1 MGGIYVEVMKDVDFK
16 LTPVTAVE
24 AHEMIS
30 SLQAAPLLRGVRGGR
45 GVDQERIVEI
55 IQRVSQLVTECP
67 TIQELDL
74 NPIIAYADQVT
85 VVDARIL
92 VAKSS

>member
-1 MGGIYVEVMKDVDFK
+1 
-16 LTPVTAVE
+16 
-24 AHEMIS
+24 MIS

-55 IQRVSQLVTECP
+55 IQRVSQLATECP

-74 NPIIAYADQVT
+74 NPIVAHADQVT

-92 VAKSS
+92 VAKSP